1 MIPEVFLG
9 RLSQNA
15 TSGELHGLMTQAFKS
30 IDKIPKIVS
39 IKKFINCVVMR
50 DTKIC
55 IIWNYNGKVYFGGWN
70 RNGVM
75 AEGNKNGIGLEWIP
89 ESNEFMI
96 I

>member
-1 MIPEVFLG
+1 
-9 RLSQNA
+9 
-15 TSGELHGLMTQAFKS
+15 MTQAFKS